1 MRAFITL
8 LRKELGSYFASSIA
22 YMVLLASSLLLGGA
36 FAFWLNYFVE
46 NNVREVTIFFA
57 MYMGPFFWNI
67 LLVIAPLITMRIF
80 SEELK
85 LGTIEMLL
93 TAPITEWQIVLAKY
107 FASLF
112 FFMICWSPILLNNA
126 WLHIVSPEKINISW
140 GMILLPNLFLLLIGG
155 LYLSIGIFTSVLTQ
169 NQIISAILSF
179 VLIFLVYSVAF
190 IQFIKPGQET
200 QSLIEYFSVY
210 GQMEASLKGILDT
223 RPLVYYVSGIAF
235 FLFLTQRVL
244 LSKRLKA

>member
-1 MRAFITL
+1 MRGFITL
-8 LRKELGSYFASSIA
+8 LKKELGSYFASPIA
-22 YMVLLASSLLLGGA
+22 YMVFLACALALGGA
-36 FAFWLNYFVE
+36 FAFWLNYFVS
-46 NNVREVTIFFA
+46 NNVREVTIFYA
-57 MYMGPFFWNI
+57 MYIGPFFWNL
-67 LLVIAPLITMRIF
+67 LLVIAPLITMRVF

-107 FASLF
+107 FAALS
-112 FFMICWSPILLNNA
+112 FFMICWSPILINNA
-126 WLHIVSPEKINISW
+126 WLHFISPEKINISW
-140 GMILLPNLFLLLIGG
+140 GMILLPNLFLFLIGG

-169 NQIISAILSF
+169 NQIVSAILSF
-179 VLIFLVYSVAF
+179 VIIFLVYSVAF
-190 IQFIKPGQET
+190 LQFIKPDQNT

-210 GQMEASLKGILDT
+210 GQMETSLKGILDT
-223 RPLVYYVSGIAF
+223 RPIIYYLSGISF